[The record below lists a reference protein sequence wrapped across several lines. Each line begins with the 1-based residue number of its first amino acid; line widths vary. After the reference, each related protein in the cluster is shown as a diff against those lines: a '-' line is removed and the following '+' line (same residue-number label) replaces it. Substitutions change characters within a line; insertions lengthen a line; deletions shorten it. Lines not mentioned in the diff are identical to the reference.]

1 MLIPFF
7 PMLAVIGGSPIVS
20 FVIIA
25 VLIAVA
31 LYYIPRLLPLDAQV
45 WQIIRVVVIIALILY
60 ALRLFGV
67 I

>member
-1 MLIPFF
+1 MIIPMF
-7 PMLAVIGGSPIVS
+7 PMLAIAGGSPIVS
-20 FVIIA
+20 FVIVA

-45 WQIIRVVVIIALILY
+45 WQIVRVVVIIALILW
-60 ALRLFGV
+60 ALSLFGV

>member
-1 MLIPFF
+1 MY
-7 PMLAVIGGSPIVS
+7 PMLALLQIGGSPIVS

-31 LYYIPRLLPLDAQV
+31 LFYLPRLLPMDATV
-45 WQIIRVVVIIALILY
+45 WNVIRVVVIIALVLW

-67 I
+67 L